1 MEINNQSGSFIL
13 NLTNS
18 ERVKLKEI
26 VSGRVE
32 EQSYNPVYRRAY
44 ILSHALMNH
53 SHQKIYELCED
64 LQISKST
71 MDKDMK
77 LLRQSLDKYNLKIVS
92 NISTGLS
99 IDGNEIDIRTF
110 LYDYLVRR
118 ITEDKVVIDDL
129 YDQYNPL
136 VAYIGLNQINKI
148 KDNYSKVIGIEQ
160 NDIKLSVI
168 ILTAIWICRAQNDH
182 ILDTEKD
189 DKQKELSIINIF
201 VDEVMD
207 WNFQEVSLGEF
218 NYIYNRLDVLIGNK
232 KQVSDD
238 KHDALSQLVSL
249 KLIEY

>member
-1 MEINNQSGSFIL
+1 MLKSRPINILNVFLNSKESVSAKELSIMFNKTERTIRNDLRDINEFLNTYEFLEINNQSGSFIL

-32 EQSYNPVYRRAY
+32 EQTYNPVYRRAY

-53 SHQKIYELCED
+53 SHKKIYELCED

-77 LLRQSLDKYNLKIVS
+77 LLRQALDKYNLKIVS
-92 NISTGLS
+92 NVSTGLS

-136 VAYIGLNQINKI
+136 VAYIGLNHINKI
-148 KDNYSKVIGIEQ
+148 RDNYSKVIAIEQ
-160 NDIKLSVI
+160 NDIKLSV
-168 ILTAIWICRAQNDH
+168 
-182 ILDTEKD
+182 
-189 DKQKELSIINIF
+189 
-201 VDEVMD
+201 
-207 WNFQEVSLGEF
+207 
-218 NYIYNRLDVLIGNK
+218 
-232 KQVSDD
+232 
-238 KHDALSQLVSL
+238 
-249 KLIEY
+249 

>member
-1 MEINNQSGSFIL
+1 MLKSRPMNILNVFLNSKESVSAKELSIMFNKTERTIRNDLRDINEFLHSNEFLEINNQSGSFIL

-92 NISTGLS
+92 NISTCLS

-118 ITEDKVVIDDL
+118 ITEDKVFIDDL
-129 YDQYNPL
+129 YDQY
-136 VAYIGLNQINKI
+136 
-148 KDNYSKVIGIEQ
+148 
-160 NDIKLSVI
+160 
-168 ILTAIWICRAQNDH
+168 
-182 ILDTEKD
+182 
-189 DKQKELSIINIF
+189 
-201 VDEVMD
+201 
-207 WNFQEVSLGEF
+207 
-218 NYIYNRLDVLIGNK
+218 
-232 KQVSDD
+232 
-238 KHDALSQLVSL
+238 
-249 KLIEY
+249 